1 MKEIIFP
8 LFLAGLLLWIL
19 TPLARRLGFRFGI
32 LDYSNHKAI
41 PCTGGVAIY
50 ASFFGSIILTAYISS
65 DLPQALSKDLVS
77 LIIGGT
83 LLLGL
88 GIYDD
93 KKGLAALKKLFAQS
107 IISLIVILLGLK
119 ITTLAK
125 IQLGW
130 ISLPISLLW
139 FLGFINAINLI
150 DGLDGLA
157 SGITAI
163 TALVLLLISPS
174 PKFSILAAA
183 LAGATLFFLR
193 FNLSKK
199 RKIFLGDNG
208 SMLLGF
214 LLAGLSIIGSDKGRA
229 FDILLITLICLGI
242 PICDTAWAILR
253 RRKKKVSIFSR
264 DKEHIHH
271 QLLNKGM
278 SQKEALLLIST
289 ITLLMAAIGLC
300 LVSLL

>member
-8 LFLAGLLLWIL
+8 LFLSGFLVWIL

-32 LDYSNHKAI
+32 LDYSDHKAI

-50 ASFFGSIILTAYISS
+50 ASFFGSIILISPCLS
-65 DLPQALSKDLVS
+65 LSKDLVS
-77 LIIGGT
+77 LTIGGT

-93 KKGLAALKKLFAQS
+93 RKGLTALKKLFAQS
-107 IISLIVILLGLK
+107 AISLIVILLGLK
-119 ITTLAK
+119 ITALAK

-130 ISLPISLLW
+130 AGFPISLLW

-163 TALVLLLISPS
+163 TTLVLLLLSPS
-174 PKFSILAAA
+174 PEFLILVAA

-214 LLAGLSIIGSDKGRA
+214 LLAGLSIVGSHKGRA
-229 FDILLITLICLGI
+229 FDILAITLICLGVI
-242 PICDTAWAILR
+242 IL
-253 RRKKKVSIFSR
+253 SLIFSKKGKR
-264 DKEHIHH
+264 DKTW
-271 QLLNKGM
+271 KR
-278 SQKEALLLIST
+278 
-289 ITLLMAAIGLC
+289 
-300 LVSLL
+300 

>member
-1 MKEIIFP
+1 MKEIIFF
-8 LFLAGLLLWIL
+8 LFLAGLLVWIL

-50 ASFFGSIILTAYISS
+50 ASFFGSIILSACISS
-65 DLPQALSKDLVS
+65 NLPQALSKDLVN
-77 LIIGGT
+77 LVIGGT

-93 KKGLAALKKLFAQS
+93 RKGLTALKKLFAQGM
-107 IISLIVILLGLK
+107 ISLIVILLGLK
-119 ITTLAK
+119 IAILGK

-130 ISLPISLLW
+130 IGLPISLLW
-139 FLGFINAINLI
+139 FLGFINAVNLI

-163 TALVLLLISPS
+163 TALVLLLVSPS
-174 PKFSILAAA
+174 PEFSILVAA
-183 LAGATLFFLR
+183 LAGAMLFFIR
-193 FNLSKK
+193 FNLSEK

-214 LLAGLSIIGSDKGRA
+214 LLAGLSIIGSRKGRA
-229 FDILLITLICLGI
+229 FNILLIALICLGV
-242 PICDTAWAILR
+242 PICDTALAILR
-253 RRKKKVSIFSR
+253 RRKKRVSIFSR

-271 QLLNKGM
+271 QLLNRGM
-278 SQKEALLLIST
+278 SQKEVLLLICG
-289 ITLLMAAIGLC
+289 ITLAMAVIGLC
-300 LVSLL
+300 LIG

>member
-8 LFLAGLLLWIL
+8 LFLSGFLVWIL

-32 LDYSNHKAI
+32 LDYSDHKAI

-50 ASFFGSIILTAYISS
+50 ASFFGSIILISPCLS
-65 DLPQALSKDLVS
+65 LSKDLVS
-77 LIIGGT
+77 LTIGGT

-93 KKGLAALKKLFAQS
+93 RKGLTALKKLFAQS
-107 IISLIVILLGLK
+107 AISLIVILLGLK
-119 ITTLAK
+119 ITALAK

-130 ISLPISLLW
+130 AGFPISLLW

-163 TALVLLLISPS
+163 TTLVLLLLSPS
-174 PKFSILAAA
+174 PEFLILVAA

-214 LLAGLSIIGSDKGRA
+214 LLAGLSIVGSHKGRA
-229 FDILLITLICLGI
+229 FDILAITLICLGV
-242 PICDTAWAILR
+242 PICDTALAILR

-278 SQKEALLLIST
+278 SQKEALLLIYG
-289 ITLLMAAIGLC
+289 ITLVVAVIGLC
-300 LVSLL
+300 LIR